1 MESDKHNRAEMLTCT
16 LMTMYCQDLFDVF
29 NLVLF
34 ESLNIFSAD
43 FSVCIEKARV
53 STAKTQLNEYTN

>member
-1 MESDKHNRAEMLTCT
+1 MESDTYNRAETLTCT
-16 LMTMYCQDLFDVF
+16 LMTMYCQDLYDVF

-43 FSVCIEKARV
+43 LSVCIEKARV
-53 STAKTQLNEYTN
+53 STAKIKLNEYTN